1 MLYIILMLMFLICF
15 LTLFIYIFFANV
27 LLLAA
32 CMSTKSLQLCST
44 LCDPMDFSLLGSFS
58 PWDSPGKNTGVGCH
72 CRLQG
77 IFPTQGSNP
86 RLLYLLLWFADGLL
100 ATSATWEAFTWC
112 SFYIYFIYLLIFN
125 TPFFIF
131 IFPFYIYFKLGKWC

>member
-44 LCDPMDFSLLGSFS
+44 LCDPMDFSLLGSS
-58 PWDSPGKNTGVGCH
+58 VHGI
-72 CRLQG
+72 LQAR
-77 IFPTQGSNP
+77 ILEWVAIASSMGSSQP
-86 RLLYLLLWFADGLL
+86 RDRNHVYYISCFDLQMGYLLLVTPGKPLL
-100 ATSATWEAFTWC
+100 AVHF
-112 SFYIYFIYLLIFN
+112 IFIYLFL
-125 TPFFIF
+125 TPHFSFLFFHFIF
-131 IFPFYIYFKLGKWC
+131 ILN